1 MMETVDYDAFAR
13 QQILYSR
20 RTETFGGATALYECT
35 FEKDNGLVPQMAQ
48 ARQYADH
55 WQEMRQENL
64 GLLLWGQPGNGK
76 TFAAASIA
84 NALLERGGREAP
96 RMRMT
101 TLGTVL
107 SRLPGM
113 TPGEKESYFSQ
124 FFSCELL
131 KNWEK

>member
-35 FEKDNGLVPQMAQ
+35 FEKDNSLVPQMAQ

-107 SRLPGM
+107 NRLPGM
-113 TPGEKESYFSQ
+113 TPGEKESYF
-124 FFSCELL
+124 
-131 KNWEK
+131 